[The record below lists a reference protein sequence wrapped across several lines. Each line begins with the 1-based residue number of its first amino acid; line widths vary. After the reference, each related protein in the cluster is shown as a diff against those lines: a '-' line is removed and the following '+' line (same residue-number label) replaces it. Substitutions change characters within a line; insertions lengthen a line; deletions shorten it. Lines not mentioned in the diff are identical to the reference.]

1 MAKVCVISLGSE
13 SAPHIAECVRQELGD
28 RSASEEWETSK
39 APVLVVVVECESDG
53 EPCPAA
59 RQFVYLSP
67 CTSLRVRVA
76 LPYIPGLFTFFVF
89 CGRRCAPVPCR
100 ENNLFGF
107 LASSPG
113 RRQSREARPVASA
126 TPQVQAGRKMAKVCV
141 ISLGSESAPHIAECV
156 RQELG
161 DRSASEEWET
171 SKAPVLVVVVE
182 CESDG
187 EPCPAARQFVRALR
201 RSECFANYSQS
212 IGRRAAVLGLASSV
226 CANSAAQ
233 LGDGDKYTGASR
245 VERALIAGGCTAL
258 LKMGTMEACPAP
270 SSQAISISLPLPSA
284 SLPHC
289 LCSPALLTCH
299 GGLVSA
305 ISSTP
310 LPSDRRRRWSCR
322 VPRRVLFRGP
332 EPSARR

>member
-1 MAKVCVISLGSE
+1 
-13 SAPHIAECVRQELGD
+13 
-28 RSASEEWETSK
+28 
-39 APVLVVVVECESDG
+39 
-53 EPCPAA
+53 
-59 RQFVYLSP
+59 
-67 CTSLRVRVA
+67 
-76 LPYIPGLFTFFVF
+76 
-89 CGRRCAPVPCR
+89 
-100 ENNLFGF
+100 
-107 LASSPG
+107 
-113 RRQSREARPVASA
+113 
-126 TPQVQAGRKMAKVCV
+126 MAKVCV

-201 RSECFANYSQS
+201 RSENFANYSQS

-258 LKMGTMEACPAP
+258 LKMGTMEADQLDAAP
-270 SSQAISISLPLPSA
+270 LTAAPLRPPTQVE
-284 SLPHC
+284 LQ
-289 LCSPALLTCH
+289 SPEE
-299 GGLVSA
+299 SA
-305 ISSTP
+305 IP
-310 LPSDRRRRWSCR
+310 W
-322 VPRRVLFRGP
+322 
-332 EPSARR
+332 ARAVCAAL

>member
-1 MAKVCVISLGSE
+1 
-13 SAPHIAECVRQELGD
+13 
-28 RSASEEWETSK
+28 
-39 APVLVVVVECESDG
+39 
-53 EPCPAA
+53 
-59 RQFVYLSP
+59 
-67 CTSLRVRVA
+67 
-76 LPYIPGLFTFFVF
+76 
-89 CGRRCAPVPCR
+89 
-100 ENNLFGF
+100 
-107 LASSPG
+107 
-113 RRQSREARPVASA
+113 
-126 TPQVQAGRKMAKVCV
+126 MAKVCV

-289 LCSPALLTCH
+289 LCSPALLACH
-299 GGLVSA
+299 GGLVSG

-310 LPSDRRRRWSCR
+310 LPSPPLLSDRRRRWSCR

-332 EPSARR
+332 EPSARRCDAPFIILARERPSLHKYIEKYNTLVCEIAAEFWSAVIYTCGRKKPHALRPLRARRRRVC

>member
-13 SAPHIAECVRQELGD
+13 
-28 RSASEEWETSK
+28 T
-39 APVLVVVVECESDG
+39 
-53 EPCPAA
+53 
-59 RQFVYLSP
+59 
-67 CTSLRVRVA
+67 
-76 LPYIPGLFTFFVF
+76 
-89 CGRRCAPVPCR
+89 
-100 ENNLFGF
+100 
-107 LASSPG
+107 
-113 RRQSREARPVASA
+113 
-126 TPQVQAGRKMAKVCV
+126 
-141 ISLGSESAPHIAECV
+141 APHIAECV

-284 SLPHC
+284 SLP
-289 LCSPALLTCH
+289 LPLLACSARLPRRPRFRDQLDAAPLTAAP
-299 GGLVSA
+299 LRPPTQVELQSPEESA
-305 ISSTP
+305 IP
-310 LPSDRRRRWSCR
+310 W
-322 VPRRVLFRGP
+322 
-332 EPSARR
+332 ARAVCAAL